1 MTEVDLLITNA
12 IIITMD
18 KKNTII
24 GNLDN
29 SRGFISIV
37 NGHIT
42 DVGSMDDCYYI

>member
-42 DVGSMDDCYYI
+42 DVGSMDD